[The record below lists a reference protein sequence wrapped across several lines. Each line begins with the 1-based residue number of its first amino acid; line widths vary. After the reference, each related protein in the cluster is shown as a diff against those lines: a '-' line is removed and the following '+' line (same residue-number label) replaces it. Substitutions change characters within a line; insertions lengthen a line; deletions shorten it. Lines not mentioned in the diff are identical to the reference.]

1 MPDHLS
7 PSRCLPSP
15 PLWTAAAALA
25 VESTFAHA
33 GGVSGGASGWPW
45 GFALAALLIVWLD
58 RWRGS
63 RQRRRLSGMLGNA
76 AVGLG
81 ALDGQW
87 RLIEANRRLCGWLG
101 YSRQD
106 LLGRPFGQLCDADD
120 WAAAGG
126 ALAELARGELAEC
139 RLEARLLPRDGEAQW
154 RLLRL
159 ARLDDGA
166 FSLLVEEADEF
177 RRQRGRAAAL
187 QERLALAAAAF
198 GLGTWEWEIVGRKL
212 SWDGRMRELHGVDES
227 EPASPERWRACLHPD
242 EMARWALLFD
252 GDFRA
257 AVAPGWDCRVVD
269 GAGGE
274 RRLHLVAEIKPDGD
288 GRPARVVGLC
298 WDAGSPE
305 PGWGDGGDVQSELP
319 RVLDSMPA
327 MVSYWDKGLRNVF
340 ANRAYLDWMGLGEED
355 VRGKHLRQV
364 TGEERFQLNQPYIQG
379 ALLGQASLAERCII
393 DLSGREHHLLA
404 QYVPHG
410 DGDRVDG
417 FYLFV
422 TDVTPLKQA
431 EREKEALQAR
441 LRGIIDSASAFAI
454 VATDLRGVITVFNA
468 GAEQMLGY
476 QADELVGLSTPMAL
490 HMKEEIDE
498 YGRVLAEELGRPVEG
513 FDIFVEKTRSGG
525 SFSREWTYRRKDGS
539 GVPVGLVFTGIWQD
553 GWLSGFVGIARDISA
568 EREAKRMLELAKEQ
582 AENTS
587 RAKSEFVANMSHE
600 IRTPMNGVMG
610 MLQLLSSTSLNITQR
625 KYLDMIQVSC
635 RALMSVLNDIL
646 DFSKIEAGRL
656 EVGNARYELDEV
668 LGTLAAIMSMNAA
681 RKPLE
686 LVLDVSPDVP
696 ASLNGDALR
705 LQQVLVNLA
714 GNAIKFT
721 ERGEVRV
728 ALERED
734 GADGSL
740 LRCSVRDT
748 GIGMSET
755 QLEQVFTA
763 FAQADSSTTRRFGG
777 TGLGLAISRDLVRL
791 MGGRLDAESQPGQ
804 GSRFSFSLPLTPAES
819 PALRPDCGEVGKL
832 LAVDDNADSRRA
844 LLNHARR
851 LDCQARAVT
860 GAAEALA
867 LLEAEGVAAWD
878 AVLVDWRMPGQDGLA
893 LCQAI
898 RRRWPGSEL
907 RLVVMVN
914 ADDRDSLDHAVDI
927 ALADGVLAKP
937 VTTGALAESL
947 RLAGLRRGSPVGGDA
962 LAPPDFGGARILLA
976 EDNEIN
982 REVAC
987 GMLELAGLRVDVAE
1001 NGRQAVEMLRKNGRD
1016 YALVL
1021 MDRQMPELDGDAA
1034 AGLIRR
1040 ELGLTLPVIA
1050 MSAAV
1055 SPAEQQQCLDAGMSD
1070 FVAKPIQAGQLFA
1083 VLARHLGGAEPA
1095 PPAGPPPIFSAELML
1110 LASGS
1115 DGARGRVRALMQL
1128 LIDTGGQHLGQI
1140 REALEADE
1148 LVEGARRVHTLR
1160 GSVGSFGAQAL
1171 VERLRELED
1180 AARHGRRRE
1189 LATLLDGSER
1199 ELQRVLDAARGWLE
1213 ANAD

>member
-7 PSRCLPSP
+7 PRPCVPSP
-15 PLWTAAAALA
+15 SLWTAAAALA
-25 VESTFAHA
+25 AEPAFASA
-33 GGVSGGASGWPW
+33 GGVPGVASGWPW
-45 GFALAALLIVWLD
+45 GFALAALLIVWLA

-63 RQRRRLSGMLGNA
+63 RQCRRLSAMLGQA

-81 ALDGQW
+81 ALDGRW
-87 RLIEANRRLCGWLG
+87 RLIEANERLCQWLG
-101 YSRQD
+101 YSRRE
-106 LLGRPFGQLCDADD
+106 LLGRPFGLLCDAGD
-120 WAAAGG
+120 WKAAGE
-126 ALAELARGELAEC
+126 ALAGLRRGESAEC
-139 RLEARLLPRDGEAQW
+139 RLEARLLPRGGEPQW
-154 RLLRL
+154 RRLRL

-177 RRQRGRAAAL
+177 RRQRERAAAL
-187 QERLALAAAAF
+187 EERLELAAAAV
-198 GLGTWEWEIVGRKL
+198 GLGTWEWEIAGRKL
-212 SWDGRMRELHGVDES
+212 SWDGRMRELHGVGAS
-227 EPASPERWRACLHPD
+227 EAVSPERWRACLHPD
-242 EMARWALLFD
+242 EMARWALLSG

-274 RRLHLVAEIKPDGD
+274 RRLRLMAEIKPDAG

-298 WDAGSPE
+298 WDVGSPE
-305 PGWGDGGDVQSELP
+305 PGWDGGGDIESELP

-340 ANRAYLDWMGLGEED
+340 ANRAYLDWMGLSEED

-364 TGEERFQLNQPYIQG
+364 TGEERFRLNQPYIQG

-393 DLSGREHHLLA
+393 DLNGREHHLLA

-422 TDVTPLKQA
+422 TDITPLKQA
-431 EREKEALQAR
+431 EREREAMQAR
-441 LRGIIDSASAFAI
+441 LRGIIDSAVEFAI

-476 QADELVGLSTPMAL
+476 RADELLGLSTQMTL
-490 HMKEEIDE
+490 HMREETDA
-498 YGRVLAEELGRPVEG
+498 YGQALSEELGRPVED

-539 GVPVGLVFTGIWQD
+539 GVPVSLVFAGIWQD
-553 GWLSGFVGIARDISA
+553 GWLSGFVGIARDIGV

-582 AENTS
+582 AESSS
-587 RAKSEFVANMSHE
+587 RAKSGFVANMSHE
-600 IRTPMNGVMG
+600 IRTPMNGMMG

-625 KYLDMIQVSC
+625 KYLDMIQASC
-635 RALMSVLNDIL
+635 RALMSVLSDVL

-656 EVGNARYELDEV
+656 DVGNARYELDEV

-696 ASLNGDALR
+696 ALLDGDGLR

-721 ERGEVRV
+721 ERGEVAV

-734 GADGSL
+734 DADGAR

-748 GIGMSET
+748 GIGMSEA
-755 QLEQVFTA
+755 QLERAFTA

-777 TGLGLAISRDLVRL
+777 AGLGLAISRDLVRL
-791 MGGRLDAESQPGQ
+791 MGGRLEAESRPGQ
-804 GSRFSFSLPLTPAES
+804 GSRFWFSLPLRPAE
-819 PALRPDCGEVGKL
+819 PQGLRPDCGEVRKL
-832 LAVDDNADSRRA
+832 LVVDDNADSRRA

-851 LDCQARAVT
+851 LDCQASEAA

-867 LLEAEGVAAWD
+867 LLEAEGVEAWD
-878 AVLVDWRMPGQDGLA
+878 AVLVDWRMPEQDGLA

-907 RLVVMVN
+907 RLVVMVG
-914 ADDRDSLDHAVDI
+914 ADDRNGLEHAVDI

-937 VTTGALAESL
+937 ATTGALAESL
-947 RLAGLRRGSPVGGDA
+947 RLAGLRRGSPAGADA

-1001 NGRQAVEMLRKNGRD
+1001 NGRQAVDMLRKNGRD

-1021 MDRQMPELDGDAA
+1021 MDRQMPEMDGDAA

-1040 ELGLTLPVIA
+1040 ELGLTLPIIA

-1055 SPAEQQQCLDAGMSD
+1055 SPSEQLQCRDAGMND
-1070 FVAKPIQAGQLFA
+1070 FVAKPMQAGQLFA
-1083 VLARHLGGAEPA
+1083 VLARHLGVAEPA
-1095 PPAGPPPIFSAELML
+1095 PPAGPPPIFSAELMR
-1110 LASGS
+1110 LAGGS
-1115 DGARGRVRALMQL
+1115 DAARGRVRALMQL
-1128 LIDTGGQHLGQI
+1128 LIDTGGRQLGQI
-1140 REALEADE
+1140 REALEAGE
-1148 LVEGARRVHTLR
+1148 LVDGARRLHTMR

-1180 AARHGRRRE
+1180 AARHGRSRE
-1189 LATLLDGSER
+1189 LAAQLDGAER
-1199 ELQRVLDAARGWLE
+1199 ELQRVLDAARAWLD